1 MGKPEVSEVSV
12 APSADAF
19 DRWVSDLRGFL
30 GLDIGAAE
38 AAVGKVPPELQDALL
53 SRVEARLAEEVRRLV
68 GSLDQF
74 SRRAQLIGELLPN
87 DADFRKAVTGFLSLL
102 CLQFAHSL
110 RKGLDKPIFLD
121 DGAEYLRELG
131 LTLEQAF
138 REVRL
143 DGRRY
148 AAVACTDDGLDDF
161 SKRTSGADEC

>member
-1 MGKPEVSEVSV
+1 M
-12 APSADAF
+12 
-19 DRWVSDLRGFL
+19 SDLPVPSTPGGGAARNARGSV
-30 GLDIGAAE
+30 GAERDEATAE
-38 AAVGKVPPELQDALL
+38 AAAGIPCIESQNALL
-53 SRVEARLAEEVRRLV
+53 ASIEARLTEEVRGLV
-68 GSLDQF
+68 GALDQF
-74 SRRAQLIGELLPN
+74 SNRAKLIGEWLPESAQFGKTVTSLL
-87 DADFRKAVTGFLSLL
+87 VLLSLQ
-102 CLQFAHSL
+102 CSHAF

>member
-1 MGKPEVSEVSV
+1 MGEPEVSEVSV

-19 DRWVSDLRGFL
+19 DRWASDLRGFL
-30 GLDIGAAE
+30 GLDSGAAE

-121 DGAEYLRELG
+121 DGAEYLRELN
-131 LTLEQAF
+131 LSLNDLV
-138 REVRL
+138 REISL
-143 DGRRY
+143 DGRRFL
-148 AAVACTDDGLDDF
+148 AVALVEQGSSEILGDAEGR
-161 SKRTSGADEC
+161 SE